1 MTRFEQQAQAWTR
14 TSAAVLAML
23 ACTGGSVAVA
33 AESASGDKL
42 WSAHVEPLL
51 KEHCVECHNPTKA
64 KSGLDLTSLQAIL
77 RGGERGAA
85 VIPGRADESNLYTFL
100 RSEADPHMPPG
111 KRKKMADDEVALL
124 RQWIEKLAAS
134 TISPTG
140 TNWAATNYVSAPA
153 KPRIGWHPPADMPP
167 AKAIDRFLELAWK
180 LDKITPS
187 APADDRTFVR
197 RIHLDLVGRIPPRE
211 EMENFLRDRARD
223 KRARLIDSLLAG
235 EEYPRHLREVFDP
248 VLMDRR
254 GAEWEDKRAN
264 QKWFAW
270 LEDAFHR
277 NRPWNEVV
285 RDLIV
290 ARPGR
295 PEDRG
300 AVWFLYERESNPQA
314 VAESLAPVV
323 FGLQVK
329 CAQCHD
335 HMVARE
341 IKQAHYWGMV
351 AAFNR
356 SKNVDT
362 PAGPG
367 VAESAI
373 GGFVSFANLKK
384 ESQAARLVFFNGRS
398 VDEPWPKEGSKETD
412 SPELYLVPP
421 AKADDAPAKD
431 APKRRRERATKAD
444 QAAVPKFSRREAFA
458 EAVTQNNPLLARAMV
473 NRVWAMLFGRGL
485 VHPVDLMD
493 SKHPPSQPELLDWLA
508 RDFERSGYDVK
519 RLVRTLCNTRAYQLD
534 SRTGGGQKRSATVSE
549 RPVAAAPQ
557 ARKSPDNSELLV
569 HSDALR
575 LGSATAAL
583 QEPARAPRPAKAKPA
598 PLGSFARALDKPL
611 SAEQLFR
618 SLLVATGNRADTNGV
633 VAGKSEKELRRAFIR
648 QFPDLFPAEYNASL
662 QQAMFLANSELFDQL
677 LAPREGNLTTRL
689 TAVPDEKARV
699 REAFAAVF
707 GREPDVEELRECGA
721 YLKGRATEA
730 GAKQLLW
737 AMLTSAEFQVNH

>member
-1 MTRFEQQAQAWTR
+1 MIRIRQQALAWKQAH
-14 TSAAVLAML
+14 AAALAVLAGL
-23 ACTGGSVAVA
+23 GASVAVA

-42 WSAHVEPLL
+42 WSAHIEPLL
-51 KEHCVECHNPTKA
+51 KEHCVECHSPAKP
-64 KSGLDLTSLQAIL
+64 KSGLDLTSLQSIL
-77 RGGERGAA
+77 RGGDRGAA

-111 KRKKMADDEVALL
+111 KRQKLADDDVVLI
-124 RQWIEKLAAS
+124 RQWIEKLAGT
-134 TISPTG
+134 TISTTG
-140 TNWAATNYVSAPA
+140 TNWSATNYVSTPA
-153 KPRIGWHPPADMPP
+153 KPRIGWHPPTEMPP

-180 LDKITPS
+180 LDKITPA

-197 RIHLDLVGRIPPRE
+197 RIHLDLVGRIPTRE
-211 EMENFLRDRARD
+211 ETEKFLRDRSRD
-223 KRARLIDSLLAG
+223 KRAQLIDRLLACD
-235 EEYPRHLREVFDP
+235 EYPRHMREVFDP

-270 LEDAFHR
+270 LEDAFR
-277 NRPWNEVV
+277 CNRPWNEVV

-300 AVWFLYERESNPQA
+300 AVWFLYERENNAQA
-314 VAESLAPVV
+314 MAESLAPVV

-384 ESQAARLVFFNGRS
+384 ESQPARLVFFNGRS
-398 VDEPWPKEGSKETD
+398 VDEPWPKEGVKETD
-412 SPELYLVPP
+412 SPELYVVPP
-421 AKADDAPAKD
+421 PEKPTATSDKD
-431 APKRRRERATKAD
+431 KDQPRRRRERVAKAD
-444 QAAVPKFSRREAFA
+444 QPAVPKFSRRESFA
-458 EAVTQNNPLLARAMV
+458 DAVTRDNPLLARALV
-473 NRVWAMLFGRGL
+473 NRIWTMLFGRGI

-519 RLVRTLCNTRAYQLD
+519 RLVRTLCNTRAFQLD
-534 SRTGGGQKRSATVSE
+534 SRSG
-549 RPVAAAPQ
+549 AP
-557 ARKSPDNSELLV
+557 
-569 HSDALR
+569 
-575 LGSATAAL
+575 GSR
-583 QEPARAPRPAKAKPA
+583 PARTSKSGRAEREPGAPSPSA
-598 PLGSFARALDKPL
+598 FARALDKPL
-611 SAEQLFR
+611 SAEQLYR
-618 SLLVATGNRADTNGV
+618 SLLVATSNRADTNGI
-633 VAGKSEKELRRAFIR
+633 VAGRSEKELRRAFIKE
-648 QFPDLFPAEYNASL
+648 FPALFPAEYNASL
-662 QQAMFLANSELFDQL
+662 QQAMFLSNSELFDQL
-677 LAPREGNLTTRL
+677 LAPRDGNLTTRL

-699 REAFAAVF
+699 REAFSAVF
-707 GREPDVEELRECGA
+707 GRDPDAEELRECSG
-721 YLKGRATEA
+721 YLKGRSTEA

>member
-1 MTRFEQQAQAWTR
+1 MIRLKQPALAWKRAR
-14 TSAAVLAML
+14 TAVLAVL
-23 ACTGGSVAVA
+23 ACCTAGSIVLA
-33 AESASGDKL
+33 AEPTTGDKL
-42 WSAHVEPLL
+42 WSAHIEPLL
-51 KEHCVECHNPTKA
+51 KEHCVECHSPAKA

-77 RGGERGAA
+77 RGGDRGAA
-85 VIPGRADESNLYTFL
+85 VIPGRADDSNLYTFL

-111 KRKKMADDEVALL
+111 KRTKLADDEVVLI
-124 RQWIEKLAAS
+124 RQWIEKLAAT

-140 TNWAATNYVSAPA
+140 TNWSATNYVSAPA
-153 KPRIGWHPPADMPP
+153 KPRIGWHPAAEMPA

-180 LDKITPS
+180 LDKITP
-187 APADDRTFVR
+187 ATPADDRTFVR
-197 RIHLDLVGRIPPRE
+197 RIHLDLAGRIPTQQ
-211 EMENFLRDRARD
+211 EMENFLHDRTRD
-223 KRARLIDSLLAG
+223 KRARLTDHLLAG
-235 EEYPRHLREVFDP
+235 DEYPQHMREVFDP

-270 LEDAFHR
+270 LEEAFR
-277 NRPWNEVV
+277 SNRPWNEVV

-300 AVWFLYERESNPQA
+300 AVWFLYERENNPQA

-384 ESQAARLVFFNGRS
+384 ESQPARLVFFNGRS
-398 VDEPWPKEGSKETD
+398 VDEPWPKEGVKETD
-412 SPELYLVPP
+412 SPDLYLVPP
-421 AKADDAPAKD
+421 PEKAVATSDKD
-431 APKRRRERATKAD
+431 KDQPRRRRERAAKAD
-444 QAAVPKFSRREAFA
+444 QPAVPKFSRREAFA
-458 EAVTQNNPLLARAMV
+458 DAVTHDNPLLARAMV
-473 NRVWAMLFGRGL
+473 NRVWAMLFGRGI

-493 SKHPPSQPELLDWLA
+493 SKHPPTQPELLDWLA
-508 RDFERSGYDVK
+508 RDFERGGYDVK

-534 SRTGGGQKRSATVSE
+534 SRTA
-549 RPVAAAPQ
+549 
-557 ARKSPDNSELLV
+557 KSSKV
-569 HSDALR
+569 
-575 LGSATAAL
+575 
-583 QEPARAPRPAKAKPA
+583 KPA
-598 PLGSFARALDKPL
+598 PVGAFARALDKPL
-611 SAEQLFR
+611 SAEQLYR

-633 VAGKSEKELRRAFIR
+633 VAGRSEIELRRAFIK
-648 QFPDLFPAEYNASL
+648 QFPNLFPAEYNASL
-662 QQAMFLANSELFDQL
+662 QQAMFLANSEMFDQL
-677 LAPREGNLTTRL
+677 LAPRDGNVTTRL
-689 TAVPDEKARV
+689 AAVPDETARV

-707 GREPDVEELRECGA
+707 GREPDAEELRECSG
-721 YLKGRATEA
+721 YLKGRSPEA

>member
-1 MTRFEQQAQAWTR
+1 MLFAKTFEGQIRARGRAWLGVWVVLVMGA
-14 TSAAVLAML
+14 SCGWAADA
-23 ACTGGSVAVA
+23 
-33 AESASGDKL
+33 L
-42 WSAHVEPLL
+42 WDSHVEPLL
-51 KEHCVECHNPTKA
+51 KQHCTECHNPAKA
-64 KSGLDLTSLQAIL
+64 KSALDLSSLQTIL
-77 RGGERGAA
+77 RGGDRGAA
-85 VIPGRADESNLYTFL
+85 VLPGRPDESNLYKFL
-100 RSEADPHMPPG
+100 SAEADPHMPPG
-111 KRKKMADDEVALL
+111 NRKKLSEEEAGLIKA
-124 RQWIEKLAAS
+124 WIEKLPLVSTPKLAESSADQMPAS
-134 TISPTG
+134 HPS
-140 TNWAATNYVSAPA
+140 PA
-153 KPRIGWHPPADMPP
+153 KPRITWTPPARMAP
-167 AKAIDRFLELAWK
+167 AQAIDRYLELAWK
-180 LDKITPS
+180 LDKIE
-187 APADDRTFVR
+187 AAKPASDAVFLRRTY
-197 RIHLDLVGRIPPRE
+197 LDLAGRIPTRDE
-211 EMENFLRDRARD
+211 TETFLREKARD
-223 KRARLIDSLLAG
+223 KRARLIDHLLG
-235 EEYPRHLREVFDP
+235 SDEYPRHMREVFDP

-270 LEDAFHR
+270 LEDAFQR

-290 ARPGR
+290 ARPAQ

-300 AVWFLYERESNPQA
+300 AVWFLYERENNAQA

-384 ESQAARLVFFNGRS
+384 ESQPARLTFFNGRS
-398 VDEPWPKEGSKETD
+398 VDEPWPKEGVKETD

-421 AKADDAPAKD
+421 PEKAAATSDKD
-431 APKRRRERATKAD
+431 KDQPRRRRERAAKAD
-444 QAAVPKFSRREAFA
+444 QPAVPKFSRREAFA
-458 EAVTQNNPLLARAMV
+458 DAVTRDNPLLARAMV
-473 NRVWAMLFGRGL
+473 NRVWAMFFGRGI

-493 SKHPPSQPELLDWLA
+493 SKHPPTQPELLDWLA

-534 SRTGGGQKRSATVSE
+534 SRAG
-549 RPVAAAPQ
+549 AP
-557 ARKSPDNSELLV
+557 
-569 HSDALR
+569 
-575 LGSATAAL
+575 GSR
-583 QEPARAPRPAKAKPA
+583 PARTSKSGRAERELGA
-598 PLGSFARALDKPL
+598 PLPGTFARALDKPL
-611 SAEQLFR
+611 SAEQLYR

-633 VAGKSEKELRRAFIR
+633 VAGRSEKELRRAFIK

-677 LAPREGNLTTRL
+677 LAPRDGNLTTQL
-689 TAVPDEKARV
+689 TSVPDEKARV
-699 REAFAAVF
+699 REAFGAVF
-707 GREPDVEELRECGA
+707 GREPDAEELRECSG
-721 YLKGRATEA
+721 YLKGRSVEA

>member
-1 MTRFEQQAQAWTR
+1 MILFQQQALAWKQA
-14 TSAAVLAML
+14 SATVLAVLACSG
-23 ACTGGSVAVA
+23 ASVAVA

-42 WSAHVEPLL
+42 WSAHIEPLL
-51 KEHCVECHNPTKA
+51 KEHCVECHSPAKT

-77 RGGERGAA
+77 RGGDRGAA

-111 KRKKMADDEVALL
+111 NRKKLADDDVVLI

-134 TISPTG
+134 TSSSAG
-140 TNWAATNYVSAPA
+140 TNWSATNYVSAPA
-153 KPRIGWHPPADMPP
+153 KPRIGWHPPAEMSP

-180 LDKITPS
+180 LDKITPTGTS
-187 APADDRTFVR
+187 DDRTFVR
-197 RIHLDLVGRIPPRE
+197 RIHLDLTGRIPARE
-211 EMENFLRDRARD
+211 ETENFLRDRTRD
-223 KRARLIDSLLAG
+223 KRARLIDQLLAG
-235 EEYPRHLREVFDP
+235 EEYPRHMREVFDP

-264 QKWFAW
+264 QKWFTW
-270 LEDAFHR
+270 LEDAFHN

-285 RDLIV
+285 HDLIV

-300 AVWFLYERESNPQA
+300 AVWFLYERENNPQA

-384 ESQAARLVFFNGRS
+384 ESQAARLVFFNGHS
-398 VDEPWPKEGSKETD
+398 VDEPWPKEGEKETD
-412 SPELYLVPP
+412 SPDLYLVPP
-421 AKADDAPAKD
+421 PEKPAATSDKD
-431 APKRRRERATKAD
+431 KDQPRRRRERAAKAD
-444 QAAVPKFSRREAFA
+444 QPAVPKFSRREAFA
-458 EAVTQNNPLLARAMV
+458 DAVTRDNPLLARAMV
-473 NRVWAMLFGRGL
+473 NRAWAMLFGRGI

-493 SKHPPSQPELLDWLA
+493 SKHPPTQPELLDWLS

-519 RLVRTLCNTRAYQLD
+519 RLIRTLCNTRAYQLD
-534 SRTGGGQKRSATVSE
+534 SRTGAPGS
-549 RPVAAAPQ
+549 RPART
-557 ARKSPDNSELLV
+557 RKS
-569 HSDALR
+569 
-575 LGSATAAL
+575 GAA
-583 QEPARAPRPAKAKPA
+583 EREFGAPSPGA
-598 PLGSFARALDKPL
+598 FARAQDKPL
-611 SAEQLFR
+611 SAEQLYH
-618 SLLVATGNRADTNGV
+618 SLIVATGNRADTNGV
-633 VAGKSEKELRRAFIR
+633 VAGKSEKELRRAFIK
-648 QFPDLFPAEYNASL
+648 QFPSLFPAEYNASL
-662 QQAMFLANSELFDQL
+662 QQAMFLSNSELFDQL
-677 LAPREGNLTTRL
+677 LAPRDGNLTTRL
-689 TAVPDEKARV
+689 AEVRDEKARV
-699 REAFAAVF
+699 RDAFAAVF
-707 GREPDVEELRECGA
+707 GRDPDAEELRECSA
-721 YLKGRATEA
+721 YLKSRSTEA